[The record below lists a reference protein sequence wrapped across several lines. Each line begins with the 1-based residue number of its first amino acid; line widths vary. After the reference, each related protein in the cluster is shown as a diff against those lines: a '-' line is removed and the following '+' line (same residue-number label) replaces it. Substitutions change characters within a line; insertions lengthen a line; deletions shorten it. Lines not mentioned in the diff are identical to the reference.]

1 MINTLKMKRHFYN
14 VLQDNDFDILLMIG
28 GYSSGKSFT
37 GFLKTALLATLE
49 RRKVLVVRKVYSTLK
64 DSCFEDLKDAF

>member
-49 RRKVLVVRKVYSTLK
+49 RR
-64 DSCFEDLKDAF
+64 